1 MGRVPKYMIGRQRF
15 GAVYVEYRMGN
26 YAIAQG
32 LREIVLDHRLP
43 TAHVDEYGG
52 GLHLCEKCGV
62 DEVLGVCG
70 IGQGIDY
77 VIGLRQEFG

>member
-1 MGRVPKYMIGRQRF
+1 MGRVPKHMIVWQWL

-52 GLHLCEKCGV
+52 GLHLCEKGGV

-70 IGQGIDY
+70 IGQGVDHI
-77 VIGLRQEFG
+77 IGLR